1 MKPIIFHID
10 VNNAF
15 LSWEAT
21 YRMREL
27 NDTEDLRTLPAVIGG
42 SEASR
47 HGIVLAKSES
57 AKKFGIVTGEPLVD
71 ARRKCPNL
79 VTIPPRF
86 PIYVKYSNQLME
98 LLQDYSPD
106 ICQYSIDESF
116 VDMTGTKKL
125 FGSPIEAAT
134 KIKDRVYKE
143 LGFTVN
149 VGISTNRLL
158 AKMASDF
165 KKPNLVHTLFPEEVP
180 TKMWP
185 LPVSE
190 LFFVGRQTT
199 KRLHALGIFT
209 IGDLAQTDKKIIH
222 DNLKSHGD
230 VIWEFANGIG
240 DNMENVANKEKQ
252 PANKGYS
259 NETTLPFDVTDA
271 DTAKAILLSLTET
284 VSYRVRADKS
294 YISVVS
300 VSIVDNEF
308 NSTSRQVTLDS
319 STNVTNEIY
328 DHVCQLFDELWKGAP
343 IRLLG
348 VHTSKA
354 TSEQV
359 RQYSLFEKQNVEK
372 LSKLDSAI
380 DAIRQKYGEDSIKRA
395 SFVTTDNPPSDNT
408 AKSSHADNHKPAI
421 QHMTGGL
428 NKAKRET
435 SHREE

>member
-1 MKPIIFHID
+1 MEPVIFHID
-10 VNNAF
+10 VNSAF

-27 NDTEDLRTLPAVIGG
+27 GETEDLRLLPVVVGG
-42 SEASR
+42 SEEAR

-57 AKKFGIVTGEPLVD
+57 AKKYGIITGEPLAD

-79 VTIPPRF
+79 ITVPPNF
-86 PIYVKYSNQLME
+86 PVYVNYSNQLQE

-106 ICQYSIDESF
+106 IQQYSIDESF
-116 VDMTGTKKL
+116 VDMTGTSQL
-125 FGSPIEAAT
+125 FGPPIEAAH
-134 KIKDRVYKE
+134 KIKDRIQRE

-149 VGISTNRLL
+149 VGISTNKLL

-165 KKPNLVHTLFPEEVP
+165 RKPNLVHTLYPEEIP

-190 LFFVGRQTT
+190 LFFVGRQTA
-199 KRLHALGIFT
+199 KRLYSLGIFT
-209 IGDLAQTDKKIIH
+209 IGDLAQTDKRVIH

-230 VIWEFANGIG
+230 VIWEFANGIS
-240 DNMENVANKEKQ
+240 DSMDKVANKDTT
-252 PANKGYS
+252 PANRGYS
-259 NETTLPFDVTDA
+259 NETTIAFDVTDS

-284 VSYRVRADKS
+284 VATRIRADHS
-294 YISVVS
+294 YISVIS
-300 VSIVDNEF
+300 VYIVDNDF
-308 NSTSRQVTLDS
+308 RHTSRQMTLTS

-328 DHVCQLFDELWKGAP
+328 HHVCLLFDQLWTGSP

-354 TSEQV
+354 TTEQL
-359 RQYSLFEKQNVEK
+359 RQYSLFDTPNVEK

-380 DAIRQKYGEDSIKRA
+380 DAIRTKYGEDSVKRA
-395 SFVTTDNPPSDNT
+395 SFVRPDADTSDG
-408 AKSSHADNHKPAI
+408 I
-421 QHMTGGL
+421 RHMTGGL
-428 NKAKRET
+428 GKAKRENIEMFT
-435 SHREE
+435 